1 MRYKIKNISR
11 DRINIL
17 GRIIQ
22 PKQEILTFNI
32 DPYRKM
38 INEGFFTVETDDI
51 ELEIRQKPDII
62 NQNDIVKTNE
72 LNNDYS
78 FDNNNY
84 NNLNNEV
91 DNTNNKNNNNELNFI
106 KIATSNIDKK
116 ELLQSL
122 FHFYI
127 DRELTEEDLNNV
139 KQFYNEIG
147 LINNISGKD
156 KELFNNA
163 NNYEELITVLLN
175 NIYPQI
181 IKD

>member
-62 NQNDIVKTNE
+62 NQNNIVKTNE

-78 FDNNNY
+78 Y